1 VCVVCVAVF
10 DDWQVL
16 WAGAKWKPLG
26 LGDLVEDAAVKKA
39 YKRASLVVH
48 PDRTSNLTP
57 EQRFTAKRIFDALTQ
72 AMGELN

>member
-1 VCVVCVAVF
+1 
-10 DDWQVL
+10 
-16 WAGAKWKPLG
+16 LG
-26 LGDLVEDAAVKKA
+26 LGDLVEDSAVKKA

-48 PDRTSNLTP
+48 PDRTSNLSP